1 MALHRSPS
9 SGRFLG
15 GRGVALL
22 IAVVVSFLS
31 LGFLVPLYSLYARDA
46 VGASS
51 AQVGLMA
58 SAFLVAGLVSAPVVG
73 LLADR
78 FGHGRVLWMAL
89 LAHAVII
96 VGYIAATRPYHLL
109 VLRALEGAAAMG
121 VLPPARALMNGFAP
135 RRRQA
140 EALGLVSAAELVG
153 ILVGPALGAFLASF
167 AGFTGSFLV
176 SAGGLALVAVW
187 VFVVLP
193 PRAESLPDAQA
204 LAGGASHAF
213 SARLTIAY
221 TLRALLSVPQGVAT
235 AVWSLY
241 MADRGAAVPLIGLS
255 FTTFALPAILAAPVA
270 GRISD
275 RHGRFWPLV
284 AGLAGSASVYCLY
297 GFALSPLTIVALSLV
312 EGTGAAVARSSLD
325 GFLADSIPPGMR
337 GRVQA
342 NFSAADIGGALIG
355 ATGAGLVYRAGP
367 GVPFAVEGLLL
378 LALTGLLFLP
388 PLSRS
393 LQGPSRRRSDRGA
406 TPSPSSGASDDQ
418 TPGSVID

>member
-1 MALHRSPS
+1 MRRCRSRP

-22 IAVVVSFLS
+22 IAVVISFLS

-46 VGASS
+46 IGASS
-51 AQVGLMA
+51 AQIGLMA

-78 FGHGRVLWMAL
+78 LGHGRVLWMAL
-89 LAHAVII
+89 LTHAVIV
-96 VGYIAATRPYHLL
+96 VGYIAATRPHHLL
-109 VLRALEGAAAMG
+109 VLRVLEGAAAMG

-135 RRRQA
+135 RHRQA
-140 EALGLVSAAELVG
+140 EALGLVSAAELMG

-167 AGFTGSFLV
+167 VGFTGSFLV
-176 SAGGLALVAVW
+176 SASGLALVAVW

-204 LAGGASHAF
+204 GAASRAF
-213 SARLTIAY
+213 TPRLTIAY
-221 TLRALLSVPQGVAT
+221 VLRALLSVPQGVAT

-241 MADRGAAVPLIGLS
+241 MADRGAPVPVIGLS

-284 AGLAGSASVYCLY
+284 AGLAASAAVYCLY
-297 GFALSPLTIVALSLV
+297 GFPLSPLAIVALSLV
-312 EGTGAAVARSSLD
+312 EGSGAAVARSSLD

-355 ATGAGLVYRAGP
+355 ATGAGFLYRSGP
-367 GVPFAVEGLLL
+367 GVPFAVEGVLL
-378 LALTGLLFLP
+378 LALAGFLFLP

-393 LQGPSRRRSDRGA
+393 LQGSSRLRSDVGA
-406 TPSPSSGASDDQ
+406 TPSPSGGGCDNQ
-418 TPGSVID
+418 TPGSLVD